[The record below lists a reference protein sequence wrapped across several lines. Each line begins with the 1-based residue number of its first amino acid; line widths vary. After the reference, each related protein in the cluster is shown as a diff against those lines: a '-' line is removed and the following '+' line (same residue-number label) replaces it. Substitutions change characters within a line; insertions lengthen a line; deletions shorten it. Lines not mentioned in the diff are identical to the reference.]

1 MLRELQTILNK
12 PASSQYKS
20 AEDGVMTGMGVVKKS
35 ENTFGYAGTATAADV
50 FLVDKERIPVGINAS
65 RKDMSDY
72 EDDFVKV
79 GNGEYAKLIAYHA
92 GERFATDQYTGTLN
106 AEDRLEVGA
115 DGKWVKATGVSKY
128 VYKGEY
134 SDNGH
139 VLALIEV
146 SDTAK

>member
-1 MLRELQTILNK
+1 MLRELQTILQK
-12 PASSQYKS
+12 PASAQYS
-20 AEDGVMTGMGVVKKS
+20 CAEDGVMTGMGVVKKS
-35 ENTFGYAGTATAADV
+35 ETTFGYAGATTAADV
-50 FLVDKERIPVGINAS
+50 FVVDKERIPVGINAS

-79 GNGEYAKLIAYHA
+79 GNGEKAKLIAYHA
-92 GERFATDQYTGTLN
+92 GERFATDQFTGSLT
-106 AEDRLEVGA
+106 AEDRVEVGT
-115 DGKWVKATGVSKY
+115 DGKWVTASGASKY

-134 SDNGH
+134 NDNGH